1 MNMKTWYVI
10 DTLTEKKIR
19 FPSELD
25 CAFFIKMV
33 QDFFPDLANAQ
44 YLGYFSKEE

>member
-1 MNMKTWYVI
+1 MKTWYVI
-10 DTLTEKKIR
+10 DNETGTKKR

-25 CAFFIKMV
+25 CAFFITMA

-44 YLGYFSKEE
+44 NLTYYWKEE